1 MRTIISTSGG
11 LKDHIQHI
19 THAKQ
24 LAEYL
29 HVVSTPK
36 APYPTPQTN
45 QVFIPLLPEVA
56 MTLELTEI
64 KFYTQALPVLE
75 ITAEIIG

>member
-1 MRTIISTSGG
+1 M
-11 LKDHIQHI
+11 
-19 THAKQ
+19 
-24 LAEYL
+24 
-29 HVVSTPK
+29 
-36 APYPTPQTN
+36 PQTN

-56 MTLELTEI
+56 VTLELTEI